1 MVRNW
6 KVLSFFSIAGAGVN
20 QGCSFEEKILKRKG
34 GPSK

>member
-6 KVLSFFSIAGAGVN
+6 KVLSFFFIAGAEVN
-20 QGCSFEEKILKRKG
+20 QGSTFEEKILKRKG